1 MRTPVLIATVVLIH
15 VLAIGSVLCIQGC
28 GTRRAVG
35 PVEPP
40 PAPVMPPRQDT
51 AVTPVPRP
59 TFQPPVPVEPAP
71 SMMVPTDG
79 KSYTIQKGDS
89 LSKIAN
95 RLGVSSRELAELNNI
110 KDPNRIRVGQVLAL
124 PDYAKAPAA
133 AAQKVERPAAP
144 APRAVVPAGGPT
156 YPVQPGDSL
165 SKIAVKH
172 GVRVSELREAN
183 KLSGDKILV
192 NQKLVIPGASAAPAK
207 PVATKPVVE
216 APKPA
221 APAPVAPPPPAPA
234 PVAAP
239 APAPAPAVAPMPA
252 PVPVAAAPAAPA
264 KPESQF
270 APLDYT
276 VQDGDS
282 LDTIASLFIVK
293 VEDIATLNGISDPK
307 APLKVGQKLKIPP
320 TEL

>member
-144 APRAVVPAGGPT
+144 APRAVVPAGGST
-156 YPVQPGDSL
+156 YTVQPGDSL

-252 PVPVAAAPAAPA
+252 PVPVAAAPAAQA
-264 KPESQF
+264 KPESQY

-276 VQDGDS
+276 VQDGDT